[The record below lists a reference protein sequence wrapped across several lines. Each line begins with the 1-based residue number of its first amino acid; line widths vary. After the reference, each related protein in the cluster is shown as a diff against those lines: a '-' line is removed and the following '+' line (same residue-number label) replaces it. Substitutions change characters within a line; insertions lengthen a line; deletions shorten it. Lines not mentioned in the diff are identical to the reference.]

1 MLRDLL
7 IIIRKSFDLKLM
19 KINVFADTICG
30 WCFIGHRNL
39 NTALKKFPNVKFDIQ
54 HIPFQL
60 NPDMPNDGIPR
71 EKYLEI
77 KFGGKEFAAPMYENM
92 RLKAEEYEINLNLD
106 KIKKTPNTILSHLLI
121 ILSEEFNLQNKIK
134 EKIYQSYFVDGLD
147 IGDISVLIDIAK
159 QNNILENE
167 FRNFISEENIQSVN
181 SKISIAK
188 KKNISGVPFFEI
200 GKDFISGAQS
210 PVQLEN
216 VIKSNLN

>member
-159 QNNILENE
+159 QNNILEDE
-167 FRNFISEENIQSVN
+167 FKNFIIEKNIKSVK